1 MILFFSLF
9 KVTPIMLLKT
19 YVKEADFL
27 LSMLLSLRLLFRV
40 VSRFSVFPSGPFF
53 LRQYP
58 CFVLQNPI
66 LPCFLRAVP
75 RAAREWREGVSHGW
89 RVGAPGLV
97 HVFNWAGVLT
107 YQNYSQFRIP
117 FRIPLPQG
125 TGEPISADHSWVGHC
140 DGNYDSTVYP
150 PPYLRQGLV
159 PFLCHESTQL

>member
-58 CFVLQNPI
+58 CFVRRNP
-66 LPCFLRAVP
+66 LLLFFTCCTAHSAQVGGGGH
-75 RAAREWREGVSHGW
+75 EWRG
-89 RVGAPGLV
+89 GAPSLV
-97 HVFNWAGVLT
+97 YVFKQACDLT
-107 YQNYSQFRIP
+107 RQPDYRFWIP
-117 FRIPLPQG
+117 FRIPFPQV
-125 TGEPISADHSWVGHC
+125 TGESSSTDHTPFYS
-140 DGNYDSTVYP
+140 DYDATVYP
-150 PPYLRQGLV
+150 PPYLRIGV
-159 PFLCHESTQL
+159 RPFLLT